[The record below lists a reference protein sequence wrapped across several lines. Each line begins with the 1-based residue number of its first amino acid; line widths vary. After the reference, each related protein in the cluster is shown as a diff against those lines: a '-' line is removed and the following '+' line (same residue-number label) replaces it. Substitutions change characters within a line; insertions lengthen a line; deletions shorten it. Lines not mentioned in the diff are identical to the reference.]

1 MNEEE
6 LIDLIAS
13 RVRAQLSAGG
23 HGPGYV
29 QRSSGGHAPSLSTHS
44 AEELRV
50 IPCDEDPGD
59 CEACGMCVVRR
70 PGEAETLSDLGVDR
84 VSAGPGTGVPPN
96 GLAGYIDH
104 TLLKPEATRE
114 QFEVLANE
122 ARTHRFATVCVNSSN
137 VRLMKQLL
145 RGSGVPVC
153 AVVGFPLGAMTPRSK
168 AFETREAIRCGA
180 GEIDM
185 VINIGAL
192 KSRDYDL
199 VLKDIKSVVDAARPI
214 GVKVILETSKL
225 THEEKVIVCALSKS
239 AGAAFVKTST
249 GFGGG
254 GATVD
259 DIKLMRSL
267 VGAEM
272 GVKASGGVRSK
283 ADGEAMI
290 EAGANRLGA
299 SSSVAIV
306 QGKTASG
313 DY

>member
-1 MNEEE
+1 M
-6 LIDLIAS
+6 S
-13 RVRAQLSAGG
+13 
-23 HGPGYV
+23 
-29 QRSSGGHAPSLSTHS
+29 
-44 AEELRV
+44 
-50 IPCDEDPGD
+50 
-59 CEACGMCVVRR
+59 
-70 PGEAETLSDLGVDR
+70 
-84 VSAGPGTGVPPN
+84 
-96 GLAGYIDH
+96 
-104 TLLKPEATRE
+104 
-114 QFEVLANE
+114 
-122 ARTHRFATVCVNSSN
+122 
-137 VRLMKQLL
+137 
-145 RGSGVPVC
+145 
-153 AVVGFPLGAMTPRSK
+153 PRSK

-185 VINIGAL
+185 VVNIGAL

-199 VLKDIKSVVDAARPI
+199 VLRDIKAVVDAARPI

-225 THEEKVIVCALSKS
+225 THDEKVIVCALSKS

-259 DIKLMRSL
+259 DIKLMRGL

-283 ADGEAMI
+283 ADAEALI